1 MNTLSGPRGSVV
13 DYRGVE
19 VMQSGDHDDTPFHS
33 SGTMDPVQGATKRS
47 TPLNNISEVSKP
59 PEAHTTQPEV
69 SFFRPPA
76 EWEPLTGNKGNFTE
90 AYL

>member
-1 MNTLSGPRGSVV
+1 MNTLSGSRGSVV
-13 DYRGVE
+13 EYRGVE

-59 PEAHTTQPEV
+59 PGLMSTLSGSRLVSSLGTIYKGLYERTTSQP
-69 SFFRPPA
+69 SS
-76 EWEPLTGNKGNFTE
+76 G
-90 AYL
+90 